1 MFVYHLLKGV
11 MDYISEILKDGRC
24 ELNKQSNEFNQ
35 KNIDELNNS
44 ITEEKNK
51 YYTECVIRGKKI
63 QLKPEEVVRQLYA
76 RYLLHDCGYETKRI
90 AIEHKISF
98 GRENKKADIVVFDKD
113 RPDTPYI
120 IVELKKPKL
129 LDGKNQLRSYCNATG
144 APIGVWTNGNKISHY
159 HRKDPNYFEDITDI
173 PKANQSLN
181 DILNERYTL
190 KDLII
195 NDKIPNEGKSLKDI
209 ILEMEDEVL
218 ANAGVDVFEEV
229 FKLIFT
235 KLYDELQSKD
245 DKIIIVD
252 YLDKKLSEEERGNY
266 HKLCKILKGIDDKKF
281 KH

>member
-1 MFVYHLLKGV
+1 
-11 MDYISEILKDGRC
+11 MDYISEILKDGKC

-44 ITEEKNK
+44 ITEEKSK
-51 YYTECVIRGKKI
+51 YHTTCIIRGKKI

-76 RYLLHDCGYETKRI
+76 RYLINNCGYEKKRI

-98 GRENKKADIVVFDKD
+98 GREKKSADVVVFDKD

-120 IVELKKPKL
+120 IIELKKPKL

-173 PKANQSLN
+173 PKADQSLN

-245 DKIIIVD
+245 DKIRIKD
-252 YLDKKLSEEERGNY
+252 YLDKRVSYR
-266 HKLCKILKGIDDKKF
+266 LCKL
-281 KH
+281 